1 MAGRAI
7 AATLPL
13 LNRLLGTSFTTAPGS
28 TGSGALVRAT
38 SPTLTTPTLGV
49 AAATSITFAP
59 VAWASKPAPG
69 TAGREIFVSDV
80 GVKGSKWIDDGVRWK
95 PVGNRVL
102 LASLDAPSGS
112 IGSATTAVLQYGPGP
127 SAMLQLGDR
136 LEVRLSESRSG
147 TVDIARWSFFVG
159 SAATTAD
166 TAIVSGVALVSS
178 TNLNSGV
185 LTDIRVTAATSLD
198 VMGSAIFGYGNTST
212 ASTPS
217 PITIASISGAL
228 GFTIGVNSAGATNTV
243 IARDAQIWL
252 VAPAN

>member
-49 AAATSITFAP
+49 AAATSVTFAP

-69 TAGREIFVSDV
+69 TPGREIFVSDV
-80 GVKGSKWIDDGVRWK
+80 GVTGSKWIDHNGRWK

-112 IGSATTAVLQYGPGP
+112 IGSATTAVLQQGAPAGL
-127 SAMLQLGDR
+127 LQLGDR
-136 LEVRLSESRSG
+136 LEVRLTQSRSG
-147 TVDIARWSFFVG
+147 SVDIARWSFNVG
-159 SAATTAD
+159 SAVTTAD
-166 TAIVSGVALVSS
+166 TAVMSDAALISN
-178 TNLNSGV
+178 TNLNTGFLS
-185 LTDIRVTAATSLD
+185 DFRVIAATSMEPL
-198 VMGSAIFGYGNTST
+198 GSTTLGYGNTSANAT
-212 ASTPS
+212 LTPV
-217 PITIASISGAL
+217 TISNISGAL
-228 GFTIGVNSAGATNTV
+228 GFTIGVRSSGATNTV